1 MMDPEE
7 IESGISD
14 DEMLHSCVQSSSLQ
28 SQSLSK
34 AHSFRRVQSSIPTI
48 STDEFEDCV
57 SHLATSSDDS
67 VVVAKGIAKEVDSN
81 DSTKEVDSGDSDST
95 WSYAADV
102 KSTGSGSGSEKV
114 AAADV
119 EHQLT

>member
-1 MMDPEE
+1 MDPEE
-7 IESGISD
+7 IENGTSD
-14 DEMLHSCVQSSSLQ
+14 DEMLYSCVQSSSLQ

-48 STDEFEDCV
+48 SPDEFEDCV

-67 VVVAKGIAKEVDSN
+67 VVVAKGIAKEVGSN

-95 WSYAADV
+95 WSYADV
-102 KSTGSGSGSEKV
+102 KSTGSVSGSEK
-114 AAADV
+114 AAVDV
-119 EHQLT
+119 EHQVT